1 MTNDAVPVTAELL
14 PCPFCGGEPKFC
26 PDDSYGH
33 CGIGCGCDAEPF
45 VQARKDEPEKAITAW
60 NARHRGSTA
69 VVEIPSHEVDASG
82 KPDDDSDPWFQLGW
96 YKDRLERTMAE
107 RDEWKERAMSARLAS
122 LSQTPATSVDEAEK
136 VAAWLEQY
144 PTPLDDLGMVMRIR
158 QICAAIR
165 AGEHRKSD
173 AAPSGEAGEGKPNDV
188 AENKAGGLWY
198 RRWHSAQT
206 RVNELEALLANPRK
220 HKFWGAGEPD
230 CPREI
235 KAPNGELHTLRCK
248 ACGLDNPR
256 KDTCFAS
263 LSQTH
268 ATPISDAGEGE

>member
-69 VVEIPSHEVDASG
+69 VVDGFEAEH
-82 KPDDDSDPWFQLGW
+82 DDDTFSIRFPSGHAITARADG
-96 YKDRLERTMAE
+96 RLIVTKAE
-107 RDEWKERAMSARLAS
+107 AGFVPFETNVAS